1 MSALCP
7 SFLVVICMVAPHAL
21 SAAGAAAAGDFLAKL
36 ASGIQDA
43 VSWIFTNTTTLWLRI
58 PSPDLANEPAITA
71 IRQWLL
77 PVTAAVAVG
86 GMIAAGL
93 RMVLTRR
100 ANPLLD
106 VGTGLA
112 AIAAAATLGV
122 AVPDLLLQAGDAWT
136 GWVLNVS
143 AGGQL
148 SGRLG
153 DILTAG
159 SAPAVIVIVFGLLA
173 LVMGAMQAA
182 LLVFRQ
188 AAVIIL
194 AALLPLAAAGAIAPL
209 TRAWIRKII
218 SWMLALIA
226 YKPAAAAVYAAAF
239 TMIGKGRN
247 LQTLLMGFVM
257 LALSLLALPVLM
269 RFFTWTTGAVASS
282 GSTGAL
288 LGGAAAGMAAMGSLR
303 GTSGGSGGS
312 SAGEHAS
319 YLASQQQ
326 SQAGGAAS
334 GAGGLAASGSSEAGS
349 GGPGGGQDQAA
360 GDPARAAAGASTAGG
375 RAAAGSAAA
384 SAGDAGP
391 PDRAG
396 AAGAGHAGGAAGV
409 SAGPAGMAG
418 GAAAGAQGAGTAAG
432 SASTAGAGAAAAATG
447 GLAGVLTTAAQAAQ
461 GLADGA
467 RESAGTAMEEGEQR

>member
-21 SAAGAAAAGDFLAKL
+21 STAGEAAAGDFLAKL

-71 IRQWLL
+71 MRQWLL
-77 PVTAAVAVG
+77 PVTAAVAAG

-106 VGTGLA
+106 AGTGLA

-143 AGGQL
+143 AGGQF
-148 SGRLG
+148 SSRLG

-173 LVMGAMQAA
+173 LVMGALQAA

-194 AALLPLAAAGAIAPL
+194 AALLPLAAAGATAPL

-269 RFFTWTTGAVASS
+269 RFFTWTTGAVTSS

-288 LGGAAAGMAAMGSLR
+288 LSGAAAGMAAMGSLR
-303 GTSGGSGGS
+303 GTSGGAGGA

-326 SQAGGAAS
+326 SPAGGAAP
-334 GAGGLAASGSSEAGS
+334 GAGGLAAPGGAVGS
-349 GGPGGGQDQAA
+349 GGPEGGQDQAA
-360 GDPARAAAGASTAGG
+360 GDPARGAAGASTAGG
-375 RAAAGSAAA
+375 RAAAGGAT
-384 SAGDAGP
+384 AGAGEAGS
-391 PDRAG
+391 PDHAG
-396 AAGAGHAGGAAGV
+396 AAGAGTTGGAAGV
-409 SAGPAGMAG
+409 TAGAAGMAG
-418 GAAAGAQGAGTAAG
+418 GAAGAQSAGTAGGPASAAAAG
-432 SASTAGAGAAAAATG
+432 AAAATG

-467 RESAGTAMEEGEQR
+467 RDSAGSAMEDGEQR